1 MNQSWKILRVAIII
15 LAGGFV
21 SVGLSILLLNPQFY
35 IKLFMLWTVWTKFSP
50 EKIPEVYIMPLQLS
64 VSQEEGVN
72 KFGLR
77 NNKGTKLSFL
87 RYEVEVPWIGIDE
100 KITKESGACFIFLSP
115 RVVCFFENV
124 DFKKAMIGNVPEKD
138 QGTLRDVFGEES
150 FTSNYS
156 LFAAILKTSPKH
168 LSLFTPHKE
177 VVQTSIF
184 TVLKSTFLSHAD
196 DEVYLFQN
204 DNLRGILI
212 VSPSMR
218 GYARLYIFDNQNKGI
233 EIWVLA
239 PKKGDASLSQGEIEQ
254 IIQTVRTKD

>member
-1 MNQSWKILRVAIII
+1 MNQGWKILRVAIII

-35 IKLFMLWTVWTKFSP
+35 IKLFLLWTVWTKFSP
-50 EKIPEVYIMPLQLS
+50 DKTPEVYIMPLQLS

-72 KFGLR
+72 KFGFR

-100 KITKESGACFIFLSP
+100 KITKESTACFIFLS
-115 RVVCFFENV
+115 RKAVCFSENV
-124 DFKKAMIGNVPEKD
+124 DLKKAMMSNVPEKD
-138 QGTLRDVFGEES
+138 RETLRDVFGEES

-156 LFAAILKTSPKH
+156 LFAAILNTNPKH

-177 VVQTSIF
+177 VVRTSIF
-184 TVLKSTFLSHAD
+184 TALKTIFLSAD
-196 DEVYLFQN
+196 DKVYSFQHN
-204 DNLRGILI
+204 NLNGILI
-212 VSPSMR
+212 MSSSKR
-218 GYARLYIFDNQNKGI
+218 GYARIHIFGNQNKGI
-233 EIWVLA
+233 EISVITQKEA
-239 PKKGDASLSQGEIEQ
+239 DESLSQGEIEQ